1 MYWLRDVT
9 LSICQSTLMMTRLLK
24 FLHPELYPERV
35 SCYQHFFLRFLLIR
49 TYAIPGKGSF

>member
-1 MYWLRDVT
+1 
-9 LSICQSTLMMTRLLK
+9 MMTRLLK